1 MNINQNPHTNQ
12 SPLSVYFCGHECCEP
27 NHSFGPAVRPHYL
40 LHVVLSGKGI
50 YQKDGITYRLK
61 KGSAFLIPPMEST
74 FYKADAEN
82 PWTYAWVGFDGKNCR
97 DILTRTCFSNSFV
110 YQVDDPTAEEA
121 LISHMKQLLTV
132 FQDSAQNP
140 LLPLGHLLLLFSCM
154 KQPEESRGKDPTH
167 QYLAKAQ
174 EYIEKNYTYHIRISD
189 VADYVGIDR
198 TYLYKIF
205 MEKEGISP
213 KEYLL
218 KHRLRIAAQ
227 MLCSSQFTVTEIAFS
242 CGFKDAPAFCNYF
255 KKNIG
260 YTPSQFRK
268 LNL

>member
-1 MNINQNPHTNQ
+1 MTKNLSADQA
-12 SPLSVYFCGHECCEP
+12 SLSVYFCGYERCEP
-27 NHSFGPAVRPHYL
+27 GHSFGPAVRPHYL

-50 YQKDGITYRLK
+50 YQKDGVTYHLK

-74 FYKADAEN
+74 FYKADLED
-82 PWTYAWVGFDGKNCR
+82 PWTYAWVGFDGKSSR
-97 DILTRTCFSNSFV
+97 DMLSQTCFGKSYI
-110 YQVDDPTAEEA
+110 YQADSEQDQAS
-121 LISHMKQLLTV
+121 LISHMEHLLEA
-132 FQDSAQNP
+132 FQESSQNP
-140 LLPLGHLLLLFSCM
+140 LLSLGWLLLLFSCM
-154 KQPEESRGKDPTH
+154 KQSSENRREDPAH
-167 QYLAKAQ
+167 QYLKKAQ
-174 EYIEKNYTYHIRISD
+174 EYMEKNYTYQIRISD
-189 VADYVGIDR
+189 VANYVGIDR

-218 KHRLRIAAQ
+218 QHRLRISAQ
-227 MLCSSQFTVTEIAFS
+227 MLCSSSFTVTEIAFS

-268 LNL
+268 INR